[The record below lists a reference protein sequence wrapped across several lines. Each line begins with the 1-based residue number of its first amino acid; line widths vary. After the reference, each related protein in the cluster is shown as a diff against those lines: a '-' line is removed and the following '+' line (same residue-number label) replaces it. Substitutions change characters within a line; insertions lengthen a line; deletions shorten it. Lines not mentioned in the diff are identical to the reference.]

1 MAWEIKKLKQNLK
14 LNNPIIIEGLPGI
27 GNVGKLVADFLV
39 DELKAEKSMEF
50 FSDELPHMVFVNED
64 NLVELPKIEIYH
76 KKLNKKQDLLFLVG
90 DLQPVDSKSSYN
102 FSNMILSTAKSLKV
116 KEIITLGGIGLPKI
130 PKKPKVYCTS
140 TSKETIKRYK
150 TKKLNSKLYGIV
162 GPIMGVSGLLVGLSQ
177 KKKIDSIAFLAETYN
192 HPMYLGINGAKE
204 ILKLINK
211 KFELKLD
218 LKKLDK
224 ESKKIDKQLL
234 ESMGEIYSMTKKEKG
249 VDTTYIG

>member
-1 MAWEIKKLKQNLK
+1 MVWEIKKLKQNLK
-14 LNNPIIIEGLPGI
+14 LKNPILIEGLPGI

-39 DELKAEKSMEF
+39 DELKAEKYMEF

-76 KKLNKKQDLLFLVG
+76 KKLKEQDLLFLVG
-90 DLQPVDSKSSYN
+90 DIQPVDSKSSYN
-102 FSNMILSTAKSLKV
+102 FSNNIISTSKSLKV

-130 PKKPKVYCTS
+130 PKTPKVYCTS
-140 TSKETIKRYK
+140 TSKETIKKYK
-150 TKKLNSKLYGIV
+150 NKKLHLKLYGIV
-162 GPIMGVSGLLVGLSQ
+162 GLIMGVSGLLVGLS
-177 KKKIDSIAFLAETYN
+177 KKKNIDSIALLAETYN

-234 ESMGEIYSMTKKEKG
+234 ESMGEIYSMAKKEKG